1 MIKIIGNGLLAR
13 NMANLKAERDC
24 LIIGAGVSNSS
35 ETRLAEFQREID
47 LVATEIQQN
56 RELRIVYFST
66 CSVSQAV
73 RTPYIDHKCAM
84 EKMVSSLAAEWCIYR
99 LPQVVGVVNNST
111 LISYIVRSMLQNL
124 PLKVQL
130 NAHRRLIDIDDVV
143 RVCGRLLNENQ
154 GVNTVQDIAPGHA
167 ASVVQIVERIAF
179 GLGKEPRYEGID
191 SGESYEID
199 IQPLVNFIGAEDI
212 IFTEDYWRAV
222 LDKYIPLLRS
232 VSTQGSV

>member
-47 LVATEIQQN
+47 LVTTAIQQHS
-56 RELRIVYFST
+56 ELRIVYFST

-84 EKMVSSLAAEWCIYR
+84 EKIVSSLAAEWCIYR

-111 LISYIVRSMLQNL
+111 LISYIVRSILQNIT
-124 PLKVQL
+124 LKVQL
-130 NAHRRLIDIDDVV
+130 NAQRRLIDIDDVV
-143 RVCGRLLNENQ
+143 RVCGRLLNANQ
-154 GVNTVQDIAPGHA
+154 GVNTVQNIAPGHS
-167 ASVVQIVERIAF
+167 ASVVQIVERIAY
-179 GLGKEPRYEGID
+179 GLGKEPRYD
-191 SGESYEID
+191 CVDAGESYEID
-199 IQPLVNFIGAEDI
+199 IQPLVGFIGTEDL